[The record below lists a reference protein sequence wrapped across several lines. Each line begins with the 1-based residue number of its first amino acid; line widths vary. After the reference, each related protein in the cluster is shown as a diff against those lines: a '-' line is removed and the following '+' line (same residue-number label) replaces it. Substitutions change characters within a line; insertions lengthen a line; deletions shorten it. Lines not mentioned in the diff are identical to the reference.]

1 MPNFT
6 ITSDQRAV
14 LYEEI
19 LACLT
24 GVGDLLIAIEKSE
37 FDLAQRLADEY
48 SDYLRLLA
56 DDLGWGEKGAGTIEL
71 KSPPEVLRRCM
82 ERLRR
87 RAEAEDH
94 EISEQQ
100 AVMQEWEK
108 RTGLIR
114 LTCDQ
119 LLGDLSSAG

>member
-6 ITSDQRAV
+6 ITSDQRTV

-19 LACLT
+19 LVCLT
-24 GVGDLLIAIEKSE
+24 GVGDLLIAIERNE
-37 FDLAQRLADEY
+37 FDRAQRLADEFA
-48 SDYLRLLA
+48 DYLRLLV
-56 DDLGWGEKGAGTIEL
+56 DDLGWGEEDAGMIEL
-71 KSPPEVLRRCM
+71 KSPPAVLRRSM
-82 ERLRR
+82 ERLKQ
-87 RAEAEDH
+87 RADAEEQ
-94 EISEQQ
+94 EISEQR

-108 RTGLIR
+108 RTALLR

>member
-6 ITSDQRAV
+6 ITSDQQTV

-24 GVGDLLIAIEKSE
+24 GVGDLLIAIERSE
-37 FDLAQRLADEY
+37 FDRAQRLADEFA
-48 SDYLRLLA
+48 DYLRFLA
-56 DDLGWGEKGAGTIEL
+56 DDLGWGEEDAGTIEL
-71 KSPPEVLRRCM
+71 KSPPAVLRRCM
-82 ERLRR
+82 ERLKQ
-87 RAEAEDH
+87 RAEVEER

-119 LLGDLSSAG
+119 LLGDLPGAG